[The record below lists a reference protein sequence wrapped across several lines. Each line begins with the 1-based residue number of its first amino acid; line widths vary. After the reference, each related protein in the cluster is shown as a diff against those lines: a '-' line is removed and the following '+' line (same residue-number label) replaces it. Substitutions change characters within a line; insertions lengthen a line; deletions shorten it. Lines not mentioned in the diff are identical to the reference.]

1 MTATTS
7 KLGADMLT
15 DEQIDAI
22 AQPFLHLGDG
32 DAEHDSIDWRGFAR
46 ALLARQPAA
55 IGKEA
60 VSVGA
65 HLWMPSEI
73 ANPTSAPPDFGD
85 RKAYAFKAP
94 NAGEHDPWFVV
105 LPNMAALKLGYH
117 ADDEIDRQHAEFIAA
132 AINRAI
138 AAPLANEASKPVAP
152 VGWRLNVGQSDERI
166 WLTVTTP
173 HGATASLSCADR
185 NGSGRTIQ
193 GQVLMALKEALEAP
207 TAPSVEQDERGAVIA
222 TVRTD
227 PPITGVTT
235 GPWTRLFVADVE
247 IDRSGDPT
255 ELVKKAEQINHSY
268 AHQSR
273 AASTS
278 ANVAQGAELVH
289 LDDWWVDLFAKEMK
303 AKLENARAKGRGGW
317 QDCDP
322 ADLSR
327 MLGEHVEKGDPR
339 DVANFCM
346 FLWALRS
353 PICADPPAQTA
364 LADAQKW
371 EIAERVHA
379 QCERLK
385 PHATFRSAASQ
396 AINDTLDALTA
407 AQSASG
413 DK

>member
-7 KLGADMLT
+7 KLGADMMEKIT
-15 DEQIDAI
+15 Y
-22 AQPFLHLGDG
+22 FLEAWEMNGVG
-32 DAEHDSIDWRGFAR
+32 QTVATVQDSPGTVVTITVDDLR

-55 IGKEA
+55 PEG
-60 VSVGA
+60 
-65 HLWMPSEI
+65 W
-73 ANPTSAPPDFGD
+73 
-85 RKAYAFKAP
+85 
-94 NAGEHDPWFVV
+94 
-105 LPNMAALKLGYH
+105 KLV
-117 ADDEIDRQHAEFIAA
+117 
-132 AINRAI
+132 
-138 AAPLANEASKPVAP
+138 PVEP
-152 VGWRLNVGQSDERI
+152 VGGMAGAGGLLPRGERLFSSPSSND
-166 WLTVTTP
+166 
-173 HGATASLSCADR
+173 ADR
-185 NGSGRTIQ
+185 VEVIGFAKACEVWRAMLAASP
-193 GQVLMALKEALEAP
+193 A
-207 TAPSVEQDERGAVIA
+207 APSVEQDERGAVIA

>member
-1 MTATTS
+1 VKGQIELVLRWACPCENNEELQVVSRLPAWANYAMGEATFRE
-7 KLGADMLT
+7 AW
-15 DEQIDAI
+15 
-22 AQPFLHLGDG
+22 AQF
-32 DAEHDSIDWRGFAR
+32 
-46 ALLARQPAA
+46 
-55 IGKEA
+55 
-60 VSVGA
+60 
-65 HLWMPSEI
+65 
-73 ANPTSAPPDFGD
+73 
-85 RKAYAFKAP
+85 
-94 NAGEHDPWFVV
+94 AGEIKAHS
-105 LPNMAALKLGYH
+105 
-117 ADDEIDRQHAEFIAA
+117 
-132 AINRAI
+132 
-138 AAPLANEASKPVAP
+138 LA
-152 VGWRLNVGQSDERI
+152 
-166 WLTVTTP
+166 
-173 HGATASLSCADR
+173 
-185 NGSGRTIQ
+185 
-193 GQVLMALKEALEAP
+193 
-207 TAPSVEQDERGAVIA
+207 APSVEQDERGAVIA